1 MIAQP
6 DVVLLGR
13 RVAADQAFVWLAAGT
28 IVSIALA
35 SYLEE
40 FVLKALPNYDFFFTM
55 AFFELAVFGVV
66 SHVTIRLRAAT
77 ELASLGGDGT
87 VASPGAA
94 SGPPPRW
101 SDVKW
106 WRLEPR
112 SAPLRLYAIGAA
124 CLALYA
130 SLGKLAYKYVNYVT
144 GTVLKSIK
152 LVPVMIVS
160 VAWLGRSFPPHDYA
174 AAGFLTASAVMFGLG
189 EAESNPEA
197 DYALG
202 FALSFVCLGLTAAQS
217 NIADACMR
225 DHGAG
230 VDENMLY
237 VNGFGAGFVL
247 AVLVTSGEIFE
258 AFRYFARFPG
268 AFALLFVR
276 SVVFYVGAWLYTL
289 LMKHFGAVAA
299 VAVTTARKAVTVM
312 LSFAL
317 FRSDK
322 PLTAKYVAATALF
335 FGAIACEYHK
345 SEVRRRREQRE
356 ERARGEERAMGAK
369 GGGRRGGGDTAGDD
383 TAGDDGSGDD
393 GTAVRRPGR
402 RSADGWV
409 GGATRGMDRELAP
422 VRIK

>member
-40 FVLKALPNYDFFFTM
+40 FVLKSLPNYDFFFTM

-77 ELASLGGDGT
+77 ELASLGGDGA
-87 VASPGAA
+87 VASPGRAA
-94 SGPPPRW
+94 IGPPPRW

-112 SAPLRLYAIGAA
+112 AAPLRLYVIGAT

-160 VAWLGRSFPPHDYA
+160 VTWLGRSYPPHDYA
-174 AAGFLTASAVMFGLG
+174 AAGFLTTSAVMFGLG
-189 EAESNPEA
+189 EAESNREA
-197 DYALG
+197 NYAMG

-237 VNGFGAGFVL
+237 VNGVGAC
-247 AVLVTSGEIFE
+247 LVFAFLVISGEVFQ
-258 AFRYFARFPG
+258 AFAYFTRFPG

-299 VAVTTARKAVTVM
+299 VAVTTARKAITVM

-322 PLTAKYVAATALF
+322 PLTAKYAAATALF

-345 SEVRRRREQRE
+345 SEVRRRRE
-356 ERARGEERAMGAK
+356 ERARGGAK
-369 GGGRRGGGDTAGDD
+369 EGGRRGGDDD
-383 TAGDDGSGDD
+383 TAGGGGDSPGDD
-393 GTAVRRPGR
+393 SGEGGRRRPGR
-402 RSADGWV
+402 RSVDGR
-409 GGATRGMDRELAP
+409 GGATREMDRELAP

>member
-40 FVLKALPNYDFFFTM
+40 FVLKSLPNYDFFFTM

-77 ELASLGGDGT
+77 ELASLGGDGA
-87 VASPGAA
+87 VASPGRAA
-94 SGPPPRW
+94 IGPPPRW

-112 SAPLRLYAIGAA
+112 AAPLRLYAIGAA

-160 VAWLGRSFPPHDYA
+160 VTWLGRSYPPHDYA
-174 AAGFLTASAVMFGLG
+174 AAGFLTTSAVMFGLG
-189 EAESNPEA
+189 EAESNREA
-197 DYALG
+197 NYAMG

-237 VNGFGAGFVL
+237 VNGVGAC
-247 AVLVTSGEIFE
+247 LVFAFLVISGEVFQ
-258 AFRYFARFPG
+258 AFAYFTRFPG

-299 VAVTTARKAVTVM
+299 VAVTTARKAITVM

-322 PLTAKYVAATALF
+322 PLTAKYAAATALF

-345 SEVRRRREQRE
+345 SEVRRRREE
-356 ERARGEERAMGAK
+356 KARGAK
-369 GGGRRGGGDTAGDD
+369 GGRRGGGEHGVGDD
-383 TAGDDGSGDD
+383 GDGDDGDDGSGE
-393 GTAVRRPGR
+393 GRRWRPGR
-402 RSADGWV
+402 RSTDGR
-409 GGATRGMDRELAP
+409 GGATREMDRELAP

>member
-40 FVLKALPNYDFFFTM
+40 FVLKSLPNYDFFFTM

-77 ELASLGGDGT
+77 ELASLGGDGAF
-87 VASPGAA
+87 ASPRAA

-112 SAPLRLYAIGAA
+112 AAPLRLYAIGAA

-144 GTVLKSIK
+144 RTVLKSIK

-160 VAWLGRSFPPHDYA
+160 VAWLGRSYPPHDYA
-174 AAGFLTASAVMFGLG
+174 AAGFLTTSAVMFGLG
-189 EAESNPEA
+189 EAESNREA
-197 DYALG
+197 NYAMG
-202 FALSFVCLGLTAAQS
+202 FVLSFICLGLTAAQS

-237 VNGFGAGFVL
+237 VNGVGACFVF
-247 AVLVTSGEIFE
+247 AFLVISGEIFE
-258 AFRYFARFPG
+258 AFAYFTRYPG

-276 SVVFYVGAWLYTL
+276 SVVFYAGAWLYTL

-299 VAVTTARKAVTVM
+299 VAVTTARKAITVM

-322 PLTAKYVAATALF
+322 PLTAKYAAATALF

-345 SEVRRRREQRE
+345 SEVRRRRE
-356 ERARGEERAMGAK
+356 ERARGAK
-369 GGGRRGGGDTAGDD
+369 GGRRGGGEHGDGDD
-383 TAGDDGSGDD
+383 GDGDDGDDGSGE
-393 GTAVRRPGR
+393 GRRWRPGR
-402 RSADGWV
+402 RSTDGR
-409 GGATRGMDRELAP
+409 GGATREMDRELAP

>member
-112 SAPLRLYAIGAA
+112 AAPLRLYAIGAA

-160 VAWLGRSFPPHDYA
+160 VAWLGRSYPPHDYA
-174 AAGFLTASAVMFGLG
+174 AAGFLTTSAVMFGLG

-237 VNGFGAGFVL
+237 VNGVGAGFVL
-247 AVLVTSGEIFE
+247 AFLVTSGEIFE

-299 VAVTTARKAVTVM
+299 VAVTTATSR
-312 LSFAL
+312 
-317 FRSDK
+317 
-322 PLTAKYVAATALF
+322 
-335 FGAIACEYHK
+335 
-345 SEVRRRREQRE
+345 
-356 ERARGEERAMGAK
+356 
-369 GGGRRGGGDTAGDD
+369 
-383 TAGDDGSGDD
+383 
-393 GTAVRRPGR
+393 
-402 RSADGWV
+402 
-409 GGATRGMDRELAP
+409 
-422 VRIK
+422 

>member
-112 SAPLRLYAIGAA
+112 AAPLRLYAIGAA

-160 VAWLGRSFPPHDYA
+160 VAWLGRSYPPHDYA
-174 AAGFLTASAVMFGLG
+174 AAGFLTTSAVMFGLG

-237 VNGFGAGFVL
+237 VNGVGAGFVL
-247 AVLVTSGEIFE
+247 AFLVTSGEIFE

-322 PLTAKYVAATALF
+322 PLTAKYAAATALF

-345 SEVRRRREQRE
+345 SEVRRRRERE
-356 ERARGEERAMGAK
+356 EEGRGARREEEEDEAATTTQLATTVRATTAQLC
-369 GGGRRGGGDTAGDD
+369 GGR
-383 TAGDDGSGDD
+383 
-393 GTAVRRPGR
+393 
-402 RSADGWV
+402 V
-409 GGATRGMDRELAP
+409 GGARTRGAGRPGGWIASSRPCASSSERRASCY
-422 VRIK
+422 

>member
-1 MIAQP
+1 MGVIAQP
-6 DVVLLGR
+6 DVVLFGR
-13 RVAADQAFVWLAAGT
+13 RLAADQAFVWLAAGT
-28 IVSIALA
+28 VLTIALA

-40 FVLKALPNYDFFFTM
+40 FIIKSLPHYDFFFTM

-66 SHVTIRLRAAT
+66 SHVTIRLRAAG
-77 ELASLGGDGT
+77 ERASLG
-87 VASPGAA
+87 VYAVSPRVSPGQMQM
-94 SGPPPRW
+94 PHHPPRW
-101 SDVKW
+101 SDVEW

-112 SAPLRLYAIGAA
+112 AAPFRLYAIGAT

-152 LVPVMIVS
+152 LVPVMVVS
-160 VAWLGRSFPPHDYA
+160 VTWLGRSYSSYDYA
-174 AAGFLTASAVMFGLG
+174 AAGFLTTSAVMFGMG
-189 EAESNPEA
+189 EAESNHETN
-197 DYALG
+197 YAMG
-202 FALSFVCLGLTAAQS
+202 FILSFVCLGLTAAQS

-237 VNGFGAGFVL
+237 VNGIG
-247 AVLVTSGEIFE
+247 AVLVFTFLVVSGEIFE
-258 AFRYFARFPG
+258 AFAYFTRFPG

-276 SVVFYVGAWLYTL
+276 SVVFYAGAWLYTL

-322 PLTAKYVAATALF
+322 PLTEKYLGATALF
-335 FGAIACEYHK
+335 FGAIACEYYK
-345 SEVRRRREQRE
+345 AEARRRRAKAAMEKGVVGVDAE
-356 ERARGEERAMGAK
+356 GGKGDLMNGKGESEG
-369 GGGRRGGGDTAGDD
+369 GELPWGGRRSV
-383 TAGDDGSGDD
+383 DGRG
-393 GTAVRRPGR
+393 V
-402 RSADGWV
+402 
-409 GGATRGMDRELAP
+409 ATRGMDRELAP
-422 VRIK
+422 VRLK